1 MVKDNAGKIF
11 DDRRKEQRRKETIDV
26 NLDRRKNE
34 RRAETKKI
42 KKW

>member
-11 DDRRKEQRRKETIDV
+11 DDRRKDQRRKNTVEV
-26 NLDRRKNE
+26 NLDKRKIQRRD
-34 RRAETKKI
+34 ETKNI